1 MNLRN
6 MIRSEKSASQIRH
19 MYVNS
24 KDVKLNNTLFV
35 KQTEIITFEGK
46 QGHIN

>member
-6 MIRSEKSASQIRH
+6 TRLSEKSTSQITH

-24 KDVKLNNTLFV
+24 KDTLFV
-35 KQTEIITFEGK
+35 KQTEMITCKGN
-46 QGHIN
+46 QGPIK